1 MNEAA
6 RLVEEGVVTADDI
19 DEAVRYGFGL
29 RFAALGLLEFIDWGG
44 LDILYYASG
53 YLEKQ
58 MQNPNSTAPDF
69 MAEKMSKG
77 ALGIGACEGM
87 YKWEG
92 LDRESFKL
100 EKLRKFVE
108 LLKLNGALKQPV
120 L

>member
-6 RLVEEGVVTADDI
+6 RLVEEGVASAEDVDK
-19 DEAVRYGFGL
+19 AVRYGFGL

-53 YLEKQ
+53 YLEKE
-58 MQNPNSTAPDF
+58 MQNARFATPDIIVD
-69 MAEKMSKG
+69 KMGKG
-77 ALGIGACEGM
+77 ALGMDAGVGM
-87 YKWEG
+87 YDWRMRDQEA
-92 LDRESFKL
+92 FKR

-108 LLKLNGALKQPV
+108 LLNMNGGLKPPV